1 MNTSINLSRRRFLQV
16 STIIGGGL
24 LVGCRGKSSEE
35 ATAPQ
40 AAAPAAAT
48 RFEPNAWIKLAPD
61 GAVTVV
67 CPRDEMGQDVYT
79 SLTMLLAEELA
90 VDPRR
95 VSVEHAALNPAY
107 QNKMLGA
114 QITGGSTSVRD
125 AWEPLRHAGAT
136 TRVMLVNAAAG
147 QWKVPATEC
156 RAENGYVIHGDKKLS
171 YGELTAAAAKQPI
184 PKDVPLKPVN
194 QFTVIGKPLPRLDG
208 ADKARGRTVFGLDV
222 AQPGMLYAAL
232 AACPVLGGKVATFDG
247 SIAEKRPGVRKV
259 VNIGEGIAVVA
270 DHYWTAKSALAD
282 LKIEWDEG
290 PAAKLDTAAIYA
302 GLEGAKNSKFAV
314 VKHAG
319 DAAAVLA
326 RATPVEASYRMQMLA
341 HATLEPQNCL
351 ARVAPDGG
359 VDVWTSTQ
367 FPQGAHDAAAKAAGA
382 KPEQVRIHTQFLGGG
397 FGRRLDFDFVPQA
410 VAIAKALPGT
420 PVKLIWSREDDTTH
434 DFYRPPSV
442 HLLRAALD
450 GPRIVA
456 LAHTMISASIT
467 ARLFGPTF
475 VKDGID
481 DFMVE
486 GVKNLTYDIPNL
498 EMRTVIQDTG
508 IRVGYWRSVSNA
520 NNAWAIESFVDELAH
535 AARQDPLA
543 FRMAMLDNVPRH
555 RAVLERVTHDAGYDA
570 KPAKGRAF
578 GIAAM
583 ECYQTYVALVAEVS
597 GAGDKLKLEKITICV
612 DCGVAVHPDQ
622 VVAQLEGG
630 VVSGLINAVR
640 SKVTVK
646 NGRVEQ
652 TNFHDFRIPRMN
664 EVPPITV
671 AVLTNGDS
679 PGGIGEVGVPLV
691 APAIGNAIFTL
702 TGKRIRTL
710 PLEDSGISFV

>member
-1 MNTSINLSRRRFLQV
+1 
-16 STIIGGGL
+16 
-24 LVGCRGKSSEE
+24 
-35 ATAPQ
+35 
-40 AAAPAAAT
+40 
-48 RFEPNAWIKLAPD
+48 
-61 GAVTVV
+61 
-67 CPRDEMGQDVYT
+67 
-79 SLTMLLAEELA
+79 
-90 VDPRR
+90 
-95 VSVEHAALNPAY
+95 
-107 QNKMLGA
+107 
-114 QITGGSTSVRD
+114 
-125 AWEPLRHAGAT
+125 
-136 TRVMLVNAAAG
+136 
-147 QWKVPATEC
+147 
-156 RAENGYVIHGDKKLS
+156 
-171 YGELTAAAAKQPI
+171 
-184 PKDVPLKPVN
+184 
-194 QFTVIGKPLPRLDG
+194 
-208 ADKARGRTVFGLDV
+208 
-222 AQPGMLYAAL
+222 
-232 AACPVLGGKVATFDG
+232 
-247 SIAEKRPGVRKV
+247 
-259 VNIGEGIAVVA
+259 
-270 DHYWTAKSALAD
+270 
-282 LKIEWDEG
+282 
-290 PAAKLDTAAIYA
+290 
-302 GLEGAKNSKFAV
+302 
-314 VKHAG
+314 
-319 DAAAVLA
+319 
-326 RATPVEASYRMQMLA
+326 
-341 HATLEPQNCL
+341 
-351 ARVAPDGG
+351 
-359 VDVWTSTQ
+359 
-367 FPQGAHDAAAKAAGA
+367 
-382 KPEQVRIHTQFLGGG
+382 
-397 FGRRLDFDFVPQA
+397 
-410 VAIAKALPGT
+410 
-420 PVKLIWSREDDTTH
+420 
-434 DFYRPPSV
+434 V

-450 GPRIVA
+450 GPRIAA